1 MSKQSSLI
9 YLPININQ
17 VLSEPGLQY
26 ILLLSTRLSYNN
38 TQHIRH
44 QCMCVLYVCTLD
56 IHSGQVFTFPKD
68 LKTFFYGLE
77 GL

>member
-1 MSKQSSLI
+1 MYI
-9 YLPININQ
+9 DQ

-56 IHSGQVFTFPKD
+56 PALDLHSGQVFTFPKV
-68 LKTFFYGLE
+68 LKTFFMA
-77 GL
+77 